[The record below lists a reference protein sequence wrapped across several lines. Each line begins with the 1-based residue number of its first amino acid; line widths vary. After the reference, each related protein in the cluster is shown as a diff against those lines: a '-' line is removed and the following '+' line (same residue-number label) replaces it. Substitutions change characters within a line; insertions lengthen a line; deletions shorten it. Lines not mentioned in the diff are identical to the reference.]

1 LTPPRRRSNSKPEI
15 LFAKPEQLGLAQKA
29 ISGETMVD
37 VAPEIA
43 AQAQAPARPSA
54 QRYYV
59 LAILTVVYALNF
71 LDRTIFNVLIEPIK
85 KEFVLSDTTMGL
97 LAGFG
102 FVLFY
107 SLLGIPI
114 ARIADRLNRRNIVAI
129 AFAFWSAMTFLCG
142 TASSV
147 TALALARVGVGIGE
161 SAGTPASQSILAD
174 LFDKNERP
182 RALGVFAIGTYLG
195 VFLGYFIGGYVDQH
209 YGWRMAFFSAG
220 LPGIALAALL
230 WLTISEPKR
239 GAMAETFAPE
249 PLGPTLGFLAS
260 QQTFVIVLIG
270 FCLTTYTN
278 YATAAWIPPFLA
290 RVHHLSSAEIG
301 TYAGTF
307 KGLFGMAGTLIGGL
321 AVAQISNRDDRWK
334 LWAPAIT
341 SGVAG
346 PVFAVCMLTGDFAT
360 MVTALAATSFLVGF
374 HLGPIFAIAQTVAKP
389 SMRALASAI
398 VLLTATCF
406 GQGVGPLA
414 VGMIND
420 ALKGAYGNDAVR
432 FSLLSAAFTTTLGA
446 LLFVL
451 AARSIRADIKR
462 AAT

>member
-1 LTPPRRRSNSKPEI
+1 
-15 LFAKPEQLGLAQKA
+15 
-29 ISGETMVD
+29 MVD
-37 VAPEIA
+37 LAPQLTAEANA
-43 AQAQAPARPSA
+43 AARPSLR
-54 QRYYV
+54 RYYV
-59 LAILTVVYALNF
+59 LGLLTAVYALNF

-85 KEFVLSDTTMGL
+85 KEFALSDTMMGL

-114 ARIADRLNRRNIVAI
+114 ARVADRLNRRNIVAL
-129 AFAFWSAMTFLCG
+129 AFAFWSAMTALCG
-142 TASSV
+142 MATSV
-147 TALALARVGVGIGE
+147 TALAFARIGVGIGE
-161 SAGTPASQSILAD
+161 SAGTPASQSIVAD
-174 LFDKNERP
+174 LFSKNERP
-182 RALGVFAIGTYLG
+182 RALGIYAVGTYLG
-195 VFLGYFIGGYVDQH
+195 VFLGYFIGGYVNQH

-220 LPGIALAALL
+220 LPGIALAAVL

-239 GAMAETFAPE
+239 GAMAETFTPE
-249 PLGPTLGFLAS
+249 PLGPTLRFLGS

-290 RVHHLSSAEIG
+290 RVHHLTSAEIG

-307 KGLFGMAGTLIGGL
+307 KGLAGMAGTLVGGL
-321 AVAQISNRDDRWK
+321 VVARISKRDDRWK

-341 SGVAG
+341 SGMAG
-346 PVFAVCMLTGDFAT
+346 PVFALCLLTPDFAT
-360 MVTALAATSFLVGF
+360 MVAALALASFMVGF
-374 HLGPIFAIAQTVAKP
+374 HLGPIFAIAQTVARP
-389 SMRALASAI
+389 SMRALASAL

-420 ALKGAYGNDAVR
+420 ALKNDYGVNAVR
-432 FSLLSAAFTTTLGA
+432 YSLLSAAITTTLGA
-446 LLFVL
+446 LLFVW
-451 AARSIRADIKR
+451 AARSIRGDIER
-462 AAT
+462 AG

>member
-1 LTPPRRRSNSKPEI
+1 
-15 LFAKPEQLGLAQKA
+15 
-29 ISGETMVD
+29 MVD
-37 VAPEIA
+37 VAPQVAAEISA
-43 AQAQAPARPSA
+43 ATKPSIR
-54 QRYYV
+54 RYYV
-59 LAILTVVYALNF
+59 LGLLTAVYALNF

-85 KEFVLSDTTMGL
+85 KEFALSDTMMGL

-114 ARIADRLNRRNIVAI
+114 ARVADRINRRNIVAV
-129 AFAFWSAMTFLCG
+129 ALAFWSAMTFLCG
-142 TASSV
+142 MATSV
-147 TALALARVGVGIGE
+147 TTLALARIGVGIGE
-161 SAGTPASQSILAD
+161 SAGTPASQSIIAD
-174 LFDKNERP
+174 LFSKNERP
-182 RALGVFAIGTYLG
+182 RALGIFAIGTYLG
-195 VFLGYFIGGYVDQH
+195 VFLGYFIGGYVNQH

-220 LPGIALAALL
+220 LPGIALAAVL
-230 WLTISEPKR
+230 WLTVSEPKR
-239 GAMAETFAPE
+239 GAMAENFTPE

-260 QQTFVIVLIG
+260 QRSFVIVLIG

-307 KGLFGMAGTLIGGL
+307 KGLAGMAGTLVGGL
-321 AVAQISNRDDRWK
+321 VVARISQRDDRWK

-341 SGVAG
+341 SGLAG
-346 PVFAVCMLTGDFAT
+346 PVFAVCLLTADFTT
-360 MVTALAATSFLVGF
+360 MVAALALASFLVGF
-374 HLGPIFAIAQTVAKP
+374 HLGPIFAIAQTVARP

-420 ALKGAYGNDAVR
+420 ALKNDYGAGAVR
-432 FSLLSAAFTTTLGA
+432 YSLLSAAVTTTLGA
-446 LLFVL
+446 LLFVW
-451 AARSIRADIKR
+451 AARSIRGDIKR
-462 AAT
+462 AI